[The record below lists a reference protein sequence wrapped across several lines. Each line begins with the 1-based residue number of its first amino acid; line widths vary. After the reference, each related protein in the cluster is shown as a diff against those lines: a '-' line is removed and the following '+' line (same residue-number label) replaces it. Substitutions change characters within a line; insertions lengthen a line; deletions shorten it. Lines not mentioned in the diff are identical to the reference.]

1 MTVLIPP
8 LKATYVV
15 HLAALELLSARRELF
30 HFQLMIHGNAKRI
43 FSMLREGVN
52 HKNKEYKMKCLEVLV
67 EVTEE
72 LVKGIA

>member
-1 MTVLIPP
+1 
-8 LKATYVV
+8 
-15 HLAALELLSARRELF
+15 
-30 HFQLMIHGNAKRI
+30 
-43 FSMLREGVN
+43 MLREGVN